1 LVTREPGGTPL
12 GEAIREWL
20 LGRNTLRAE
29 TEALLFT
36 AARAEHVW
44 ERIRPALARGTI
56 VLCDRYVDSTLAY
69 QGAGRGLDERWL
81 RELHRVATGDLWPDL
96 TVLLD
101 VPVEL
106 GLARRRAAG
115 ETLTRL
121 DSELTRTGPGL
132 VPHGG
137 TARAHPLA
145 GYRRDEGTG
154 DGGRGRLDS
163 GCGVLGAEE
172 TDGPMSSMK
181 LVIAVVQARDADKLL
196 HALQQEGFR
205 ATRIS
210 STGGFLREQNVT
222 VLIGVEATRLEQV
235 LRIIKANCY
244 TRTQYVNPLLPIVE
258 SGEFFVPQPIEVE
271 VGGANV
277 FVVPV
282 ERFERIP

>member
-1 LVTREPGGTPL
+1 VSWFITFEGPEGAGKTTQCHALATRLRDHGYDCLVTREPGGTPL

-121 DSELTRTGPGL
+121 DSELTSFHERVRAWYHTAAQREPTRWRVIDATKAPETVAEAVWIVVAEFLEQRKRTG
-132 VPHGG
+132 
-137 TARAHPLA
+137 R
-145 GYRRDEGTG
+145 
-154 DGGRGRLDS
+154 
-163 GCGVLGAEE
+163 
-172 TDGPMSSMK
+172 
-181 LVIAVVQARDADKLL
+181 
-196 HALQQEGFR
+196 
-205 ATRIS
+205 
-210 STGGFLREQNVT
+210 
-222 VLIGVEATRLEQV
+222 
-235 LRIIKANCY
+235 
-244 TRTQYVNPLLPIVE
+244 
-258 SGEFFVPQPIEVE
+258 
-271 VGGANV
+271 
-277 FVVPV
+277 
-282 ERFERIP
+282 